1 MINVKVKSLKHMKGY
16 HKCKNYFFTFSLFF
30 FSDNECGVE
39 RSKTNSLLVIC
50 INCSV

>member
-30 FSDNECGVE
+30 FLIMSVE
-39 RSKTNSLLVIC
+39 LKDARPILYW
-50 INCSV
+50 